1 MNIFL
6 QIKMIV
12 LAIVFFIF
20 ITYFVK
26 KKKLQ
31 VKQSLIWYLT
41 SFVLIVVSIFPKC
54 LYIVSGWFGIMEPTN
69 SMFLIVIAFLLLIVF
84 LNNITI
90 SKHQE
95 SITLLIQEIS
105 ILKSKPGGD
114 ANENISVCDSTV
126 NNACN
131 GTDTLENGT

>member
-1 MNIFL
+1 MNVFL

-26 KKKLQ
+26 KKKLH
-31 VKQSLIWYLT
+31 VKQSLIWYLA
-41 SFVLIVVSIFPKC
+41 SLVLIMVSISPKC
-54 LYIVSGWFGIMEPTN
+54 LYIVSGWFGIMEATN

-105 ILKSKPGGD
+105 ILKSRLGGN

-126 NNACN
+126 NNACD
-131 GTDTLENGT
+131 GTDTLEN